1 MGANIG
7 TSVTNTL
14 VSMGHVTRGREFRRA
29 FSASTVHDF
38 FNLCAV
44 ALLLPLQ
51 ITTNFL
57 GIMASTLARI
67 LEQVGG
73 FTFSS
78 PLKTLTEPA
87 VRLVTSLLEEHPW
100 ALLLVALILMFGS
113 LRFLVAT
120 LKSLV
125 LARAGAAFDRV
136 IFKNA
141 GRAMLLGVGLTVL
154 VQSSSITTS
163 LAVPLAGAGLLTLRQ
178 IYPYTLGA
186 NVGTTVTAIL
196 ASLAVG
202 EATAVTVAFAHLLFN
217 TCGIAVIWPLRA
229 IREIPLHMAKGI
241 AEIAVRSRWIPI
253 VYIAV
258 GFYLLPLLLIVLLR

>member
-1 MGANIG
+1 MA
-7 TSVTNTL
+7 T
-14 VSMGHVTRGREFRRA
+14 
-29 FSASTVHDF
+29 D
-38 FNLCAV
+38 
-44 ALLLPLQ
+44 
-51 ITTNFL
+51 FL
-57 GIMASTLARI
+57 GILASTLARVF
-67 LEQVGG
+67 EQVGG

-87 VRLVTSLLEEHPW
+87 VLAITSLLAEHPW
-100 ALLLVALILMFGS
+100 ALLLLALILMFGS
-113 LRFLVAT
+113 LRYLVAT

-202 EATAVTVAFAHLLFN
+202 EAAAVTVAFAHLLFN
-217 TCGIAVIWPLRA
+217 TCGIAVIWPIRA
-229 IREIPLHMAKGI
+229 IREIPLRMAEAI
-241 AEIAVRSRWIPI
+241 AEIATRSRWIPI
-253 VYIAV
+253 AYIVV
-258 GFYLLPLLLIVLLR
+258 GFYLLPLLLIVLMR